1 MDDKNKIKINPFSMR
16 VWMFRCVGVL
26 PVEGWL
32 MASGPPLIF
41 SRLTLTMKYVGAPAK
56 VTESWCDCDL
66 YW

>member
-1 MDDKNKIKINPFSMR
+1 MR

-66 YW
+66 Y